1 MVVTLQVMQRSNRS
15 WKCFIKQ
22 SFYSFIY
29 IYITCTWKEVVVILP
44 ADGSPGAGC
53 ILSALEFRQGAQ
65 GQDGVGGDA
74 PRRDWF

>member
-1 MVVTLQVMQRSNRS
+1 M
-15 WKCFIKQ
+15 
-22 SFYSFIY
+22 
-29 IYITCTWKEVVVILP
+29 VVILP
-44 ADGSPGAGC
+44 VDGSPGAGC